1 MQLQPYSTGRFS
13 AHLTQSH
20 QAFCDAMLECCGQ
33 SQLLQAGEDLLSQGR
48 ELTHM
53 CLVPEGRVSMNICA
67 VNGRRFQL
75 GELDCDWHLFGE
87 MEFFTATSCQWSVV
101 AEEPMEIRQL
111 CLKKVRQM
119 LLQQPE
125 FTLFFAS
132 ALAWDYQDSL
142 DIYTNRLLHPISYNI
157 AFELLRRQHEEVMLG
172 SCGSPDQEAERFGT
186 SGRVYRRAV
195 KELIDKGLVIKQGA
209 LLKIANLQ
217 ALQDFVDKA

>member
-13 AHLTQSH
+13 AHLKQSH

-33 SQLLQAGEDLLSQGR
+33 SQLLLAGEDLLSQGR

-111 CLKKVRQM
+111 CLKKVRHM

-125 FTLFFAS
+125 FTLFLPAPWPGIIRIRWTS
-132 ALAWDYQDSL
+132 
-142 DIYTNRLLHPISYNI
+142 TPI
-157 AFELLRRQHEEVMLG
+157 G
-172 SCGSPDQEAERFGT
+172 SCTPSAIT
-186 SGRVYRRAV
+186 SLSICSGVNTKR
-195 KELIDKGLVIKQGA
+195 
-209 LLKIANLQ
+209 
-217 ALQDFVDKA
+217 